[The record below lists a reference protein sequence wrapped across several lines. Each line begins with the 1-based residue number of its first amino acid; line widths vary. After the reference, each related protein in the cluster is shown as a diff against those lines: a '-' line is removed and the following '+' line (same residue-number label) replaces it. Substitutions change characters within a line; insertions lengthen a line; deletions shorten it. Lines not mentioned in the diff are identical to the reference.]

1 MTAADAPIGLIAGRG
16 ALPVEVVGEVHR
28 RGRRVICVDIFE
40 GDPQLRE
47 MADAYVPVT
56 LGDLGA
62 IIEAFKRHGVR
73 EVVLAGKV
81 DKLPAMQRVRL
92 DKVGQL
98 VAGRT
103 RDHRDTTI
111 VGAFLAVLEMSGFEV
126 GHQAGY
132 LGHLV
137 PEPGV
142 LGARAPSE
150 AEAADIQA
158 GLRMAARIAALD
170 IGQAV
175 AVRNGAVVAVEA
187 AEGTDEMIRRA
198 GGLSAGVVVVKVSRP
213 QQDPRYDLP
222 VVGPQTI
229 RALAEARGT
238 ALAVEAGRTLLLE
251 REEVVAAATAA
262 GIALVAAAVEIP
274 VP

>member
-1 MTAADAPIGLIAGRG
+1 MTGTDEPIGLIAGRG
-16 ALPVEVVGEVHR
+16 ALPVEVVGEAHR
-28 RGRRVICVDIFE
+28 RGRRIICVDIFDGE
-40 GDPQLRE
+40 PRLRE
-47 MADAYVPVT
+47 MADAYVAPT
-56 LGDLGA
+56 FGDLGA

-81 DKLPAMQRVRL
+81 DKLPALQRVQL
-92 DKVGQL
+92 DRVGAL
-98 VAGRT
+98 VAGRAP
-103 RDHRDTTI
+103 DHRDTSI
-111 VGAFLAVLEMSGFEV
+111 MEAFLAVLEMAGFEV
-126 GHQAGY
+126 GHQTRY

-142 LGARAPSE
+142 LGGRAPSE

-158 GLRMAARIAALD
+158 GLRVASQVAALD

-175 AVRNGAVVAVEA
+175 AVRNGAVIAVEA

-198 GGLSAGVVVVKVSRP
+198 GALSAGVVVVKVSRP

-229 RALAEARGT
+229 RALADARAT
-238 ALAVEAGRTLLLE
+238 ALAVEAGRTLLLD
-251 REEVVAAATAA
+251 RAAIVAAAAPS
-262 GIALVAAAVEIP
+262 GIALVAAAVESP
-274 VP
+274 AG

>member
-1 MTAADAPIGLIAGRG
+1 MTGTDAPIGLIAGRG
-16 ALPVEVVGEVHR
+16 ALPVEVVGEAHR
-28 RGRRVICVDIFE
+28 RGRRIVCVDIFE
-40 GDPQLRE
+40 AEPQLRE
-47 MADAYVPVT
+47 MADAYVAPT
-56 LGDLGA
+56 FGDLGA
-62 IIEAFKRHGVR
+62 IIETFKRYGVQ

-81 DKLPAMQRVRL
+81 DKLPALQRVRL
-92 DKVGQL
+92 DRVGAL

-103 RDHRDTTI
+103 RDHRDTSI
-111 VGAFLAVLEMSGFEV
+111 VGAFLAILEMSGFEV
-126 GHQAGY
+126 GHQTRY

-142 LGARAPSE
+142 LGGRTPSE
-150 AEAADIQA
+150 AEAADIQT
-158 GLRMAARIAALD
+158 GLRVASQIAALD

-175 AVRNGAVVAVEA
+175 AVRNGAVIAVEA

-198 GGLSAGVVVVKVSRP
+198 GALSTGVIVVKVSRP

-229 RALAEARGT
+229 RALADAQAT

-251 REEVVAAATAA
+251 RAEIVGAATAS
-262 GIALVAAAVEIP
+262 GIALVAAAVETP
-274 VP
+274 VG